1 MPEDNPISDRGRA
14 LEEDYFR
21 KRDRELIEKM
31 RKASAAEDAR
41 HAMETKTG
49 VHDPALLQEL
59 EALGFTP
66 ETVVLLPFVPM
77 VQMAWAEGGVS
88 EAERKLIVQLARVRG
103 VEEGS
108 AADRQLAA
116 WLSSRPHADVFTRAM
131 RLIRAVLDAPD
142 AEQRLTA
149 DDLVEACE
157 NIAAASGGILGINR
171 ISSEERALLSTI
183 ARDLKARKRDPE
195 PQGTE
200 ARWSQSLVDLSR
212 IGTHTISL
220 GFSFVMRA
228 RSRLS

>member
-1 MPEDNPISDRGRA
+1 
-14 LEEDYFR
+14 
-21 KRDRELIEKM
+21 M

-41 HAMETKTG
+41 RAMESKTG

-103 VEEGS
+103 VGEGS

-116 WLSSRPHADVFTRAM
+116 WLASRPHADVFTRAM
-131 RLIRAVLDAPD
+131 RLIRAVLDSPD

-157 NIAAASGGILGINR
+157 NIAAASGGLLGIHR
-171 ISSEERALLSTI
+171 IAAEERALLSAI
-183 ARDLKARKRDPE
+183 ARDLKAK
-195 PQGTE
+195 
-200 ARWSQSLVDLSR
+200 QS
-212 IGTHTISL
+212 
-220 GFSFVMRA
+220 
-228 RSRLS
+228 